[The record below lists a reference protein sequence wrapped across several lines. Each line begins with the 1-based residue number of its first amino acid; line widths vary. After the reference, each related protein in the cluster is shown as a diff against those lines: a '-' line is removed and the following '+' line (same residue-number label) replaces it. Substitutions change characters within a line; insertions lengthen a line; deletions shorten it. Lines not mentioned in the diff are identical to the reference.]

1 MKHHHLIAFGG
12 CIARRR
18 CPDPTSYGGRHHQ
31 ARVTPP
37 EHQQHL
43 MCASPSDSSDNSAC
57 DRSVDQRLCE
67 LMSPS
72 PGVKP
77 EQMNTSSLA
86 YIGDVVFE
94 LFVRSRYVWPNRRMS
109 DLQNKVSEIF
119 SDIPGYCYEFSQF
132 GVALCFVDVCYFGQW
147 FAFLFVRN
155 SVD

>member
-18 CPDPTSYGGRHHQ
+18 CPDTTWSCGGRHHHVNHV
-31 ARVTPP
+31 RVTP
-37 EHQQHL
+37 EHQQQ
-43 MCASPSDSSDNSAC
+43 MCASQSDYSNSSEFDCSI
-57 DRSVDQRLCE
+57 DQRLCE

-72 PGVKP
+72 QDARP

-109 DLQNKVSEIF
+109 DLQNKVVSVVRGEHCGPLGRF
-119 SDIPGYCYEFSQF
+119 LVEFVCQTLNLPR
-132 GVALCFVDVCYFGQW
+132 VLC
-147 FAFLFVRN
+147 
-155 SVD
+155 S

>member
-109 DLQNKVSEIF
+109 DLQNKVVSVVRGENRL
-119 SDIPGYCYEFSQF
+119 PVE
-132 GVALCFVDVCYFGQW
+132 
-147 FAFLFVRN
+147 FVRQQTLK
-155 SVD
+155 SLRVLVAEAQAVIFQK